1 MVIEIGYENYKT
13 FCSYLPCKDV
23 FYFIKNL
30 FVKFPNDDTVYG
42 IKYDFHKSPET
53 SYNILISSNEIEI
66 ISLHDFLIGLP
77 VSEAGTYIR
86 DELYRD
92 KNFLVLL

>member
-1 MVIEIGYENYKT
+1 MVVEISYEKYKT

-30 FVKFPNDDTVYG
+30 FVKFPNDDTIYG
-42 IKYDFHKSPET
+42 VKYDFKEGPEV
-53 SYNILISSNEIEI
+53 SYNNLITPNSIEM
-66 ISLHDFLIGLP
+66 ISLADFLLGLP
-77 VSEAGTYIR
+77 VSDAGTYIK
-86 DELYRD
+86 DDLYRD